1 MQKEIIAIKE
11 LEKHTLFDK
20 FIGKNFATNYLTDTS
35 LRIQG
40 LIPCIFYIKVI
51 NYKSKHI

>member
-20 FIGKNFATNYLTDTS
+20 LDEIS
-35 LRIQG
+35 
-40 LIPCIFYIKVI
+40 
-51 NYKSKHI
+51 KSERV